1 MRRCVVALIVVLA
14 GAIATAQDLRLPNKS
29 GSIKFAVIGDTG
41 TGDKHQVAV
50 AKQIATF
57 RSQFQFPF
65 VIMVGDNI
73 YGGSSAKDFEKKF
86 EAPYK
91 PLLDSGVKFYAAL
104 GNHDDPKERFYKPFN
119 MNGER
124 FYSFKPSLNANVRF
138 FALDSNYMDDKQV
151 QWLDKELAASGSD
164 WKIAF
169 FHHPPYSSGG
179 THGSATVLRDQLEPV
194 FVKYGVNAVFT
205 GHEHFYERIA
215 PQKGVAYFI
224 SGSSAK
230 LREGDIEKSPL
241 TAAAFDEGYAFML
254 VEIDGDSLS
263 YQTIS
268 DAGKTIDAG
277 VVKKSPDTNRIVGT
291 AGGGRRG
298 NPAAAPTDTKK
309 PIDTK
314 K

>member
-1 MRRCVVALIVVLA
+1 MRRCVVALLVVLA
-14 GAIATAQDLRLPNKS
+14 GTITTAQELRLPNKA
-29 GSIKFAVIGDTG
+29 GSVKFAVIGDTG
-41 TGDKHQVAV
+41 TGDKHQLAV
-50 AKQIATF
+50 AKQMETYRRAF
-57 RSQFQFPF
+57 EFPLI
-65 VIMVGDNI
+65 IMVGDNI
-73 YGGSSAKDFEKKF
+73 YGGDATKDFEKKF
-86 EAPYK
+86 EKPYK
-91 PLLDSGVKFYAAL
+91 PLLDAGVKFYASL
-104 GNHDDPKERFYKPFN
+104 GNHDDPKQRFYKPFN

-224 SGSSAK
+224 TGSSAK
-230 LREGDIEKSPL
+230 LRAGDIEQTPFK
-241 TAAAFDEGYAFML
+241 AVGFDEGYAFML
-254 VEIDGDSLS
+254 VEIDGDNLS

-268 DAGKTIDAG
+268 DSGKTIDAG
-277 VVKKSPDTNRIVGT
+277 VVKKSADTNRIVGT

-298 NPAAAPTDTKK
+298 NPRATPTDQKK
-309 PIDTK
+309 
-314 K
+314 